1 MFSVSEDFVSLAG
14 FPRQFPSYLV
24 SVHSLTSAHTP
35 LPRKDALV
43 RRSQSSPTKCKV
55 ILHIVMLRYIT
66 FLRLFECNASCRFV
80 NYYLLAWYM

>member
-24 SVHSLTSAHTP
+24 SLHSLTSAHTP

-43 RRSQSSPTKCKV
+43 RRPQSRPARCKV
-55 ILHIVMLRYIT
+55 ILHSVMQHYIK
-66 FLRLFECNASCRFV
+66 FLSLFECNANCCVV